1 MSTTTIAILVPGA
14 VSLIV
19 ALASIGSSVWLT
31 RHTDDRAQSQ
41 WERDQQ
47 ASRVVWLRD
56 KRAEAYEAFLTWNTT
71 PSEQERATNQA
82 TTGGK
87 LATWGSERVNS
98 LFQRYWRMPAS
109 TEREEAWTQITQ
121 AIHGELGFDD

>member
-19 ALASIGSSVWLT
+19 ALASIASTVWLT
-31 RHTDDRAQSQ
+31 RHADDRAQSQ

-56 KRAEAYEAFLTWNTT
+56 KRAEAYEAFLTWNST
-71 PSEQERATNQA
+71 PSEVDRVANQA
-82 TTGGK
+82 ATAGK
-87 LATWGSERVNS
+87 LATWGSERVNR
-98 LFQRYWRMPAS
+98 LFQRCWQLPAS
-109 TEREEAWTQITQ
+109 AERDEAWTQLTH